1 MGRKGGKTATLNRF
15 LAVASDQWNIEGIR
29 LAIERTAEAVWQVE
43 QFALAPEEEPAC
55 AITAAHE
62 ARWRSKRAQE

>member
-15 LAVASDQWNIEGIR
+15 LAVASDLWNIEEIR
-29 LAIERTAEAVWQVE
+29 PAIERTAEAVWQVE
-43 QFALAPEEEPAC
+43 QFDVAPAEEPAC

-62 ARWRSKRAQE
+62 ARWRRKRAQE